1 MVGEVE
7 KGTVEGDGSMDITQM
22 IALAEIAE
30 RERDMRGRMQ
40 SHELAESR
48 HRGAARGLRGRI
60 AWFAG
65 AAFPRRATTGDCGA
79 TCAAC

>member
-1 MVGEVE
+1 MVGDVE

-22 IALAEIAE
+22 IALAEIEE

-48 HRGAARGLRGRI
+48 HRGTAHGLRDRI
-60 AWFAG
+60 ARFAG
-65 AAFPRRATTGDCGA
+65 TAFPHRASTGNCGA